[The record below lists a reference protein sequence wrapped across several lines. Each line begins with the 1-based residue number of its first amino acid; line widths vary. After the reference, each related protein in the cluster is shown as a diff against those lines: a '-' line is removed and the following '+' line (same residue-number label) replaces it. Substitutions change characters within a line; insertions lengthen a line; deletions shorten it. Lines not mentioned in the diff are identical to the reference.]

1 MFTRGTRFWPTAIWL
16 VIFQSLLVGDLRRW
30 SRCGSTPIRSG
41 TIWNSQPRGN
51 ENPISTEVFKGKPI
65 YQWGISHCHI
75 WLPEGRWNPRM
86 TKSEICLAVSSLF
99 PKIMDLHPSMFHVG
113 AQGLNGKAPLSS
125 DSQIRSHLV
134 RLLCPDSQWQQ
145 SGRKGFGFVSRAGS
159 FPFLW
164 QHARFQVLELLLD
177 PSAPSKCHP
186 RGNENPISTE
196 VFNGKPIYQWG
207 ISHCHIWLPEGRIG
221 HPLVPGNSE
230 EKLPWL
236 NWTDLMI
243 ALQAR
248 WTLQTLTV
256 PWLHHCEI
264 VTFAAIILIYIYIKY
279 INLY

>member
-1 MFTRGTRFWPTAIWL
+1 MKIPYQRRFWKGNPSINGEFPIATFDYRRVDGTLEWPKVKSAWRFQAFFPRSWTCIHPCSMLGRRDLMVRPPSALIRKSDRIWSGSF
-16 VIFQSLLVGDLRRW
+16 VRIPSDSSLVG
-30 SRCGSTPIRSG
+30 
-41 TIWNSQPRGN
+41 
-51 ENPISTEVFKGKPI
+51 
-65 YQWGISHCHI
+65 
-75 WLPEGRWNPRM
+75 
-86 TKSEICLAVSSLF
+86 
-99 PKIMDLHPSMFHVG
+99 
-113 AQGLNGKAPLSS
+113 KAS
-125 DSQIRSHLV
+125 DSCQGQV
-134 RLLCPDSQWQQ
+134 
-145 SGRKGFGFVSRAGS
+145 S

-164 QHARFQVLELLLD
+164 QHAWFQVLELLLD
-177 PSAPSKCHP
+177 LSAPSKCHP

-279 INLY
+279 ILIYINIY